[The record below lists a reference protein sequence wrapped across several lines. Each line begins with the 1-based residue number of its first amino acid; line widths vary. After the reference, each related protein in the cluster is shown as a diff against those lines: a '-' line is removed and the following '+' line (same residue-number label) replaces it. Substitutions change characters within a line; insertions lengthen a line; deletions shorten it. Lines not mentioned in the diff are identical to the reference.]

1 MTDSEMSHSEIT
13 VRSAL
18 LDDTAAISALFR
30 APISVWQRIDG
41 RGHVESLPYE
51 ALSVYERWTH
61 GGPWMSVE
69 TGAVLLSRLL
79 RGIGV
84 PLVAVTENQTV
95 VGYAEAYPGDEP
107 APFGAHLHL
116 GHLVTTE
123 DREMSAAAR
132 DALIRRLLEI
142 ASTMPGR
149 RLTVTTTGENDPQT
163 ALYRAYG
170 FERLT
175 SAQRYTLPAKTGQ
188 SFYKALDYTASG
200 VDQIAGWQMS
210 IGRTESASQHWEVL
224 WPRLWDIIPE
234 MSKHHTHRLH
244 LTASGQEAFLCC
256 QQQIYTPRA
265 ADVYCWSPKALTA
278 QLLTA
283 IRDWAHR
290 EGYRTLALIVSPDTA
305 KLLGP
310 EAESDPFTRHIYSVT
325 AE

>member
-1 MTDSEMSHSEIT
+1 MTELA
-13 VRSAL
+13 VRPAL

-30 APISVWQRIDG
+30 APISVWQRIDS

-51 ALSVYERWTH
+51 ALSIYERWTH

-79 RGIGV
+79 RGLGV
-84 PLVAVTENQTV
+84 SLVAVTDDHTII
-95 VGYAEAYPGDEP
+95 GYAEAYPGDEA

-116 GHLVTTE
+116 GHLVTIE
-123 DREMSAAAR
+123 NDEIAEAAR
-132 DALIRRLLEI
+132 DALMRRLLEI
-142 ASTMPGR
+142 AATMPGH
-149 RLTVTTTGENDPQT
+149 RLTVTTAGENDPQT
-163 ALYRAYG
+163 VLYRAYG

-188 SFYKALDYTASG
+188 SFYKALDYSASG
-200 VDQIAGWQMS
+200 VDQIKGWQMS

-224 WPRLWDIIPE
+224 WPRLWEIIPE
-234 MSKHHTHRLH
+234 MTERRTHRLH

-256 QQQIYTPRA
+256 QQQTYTPRA
-265 ADVYCWSPKALTA
+265 ADVYCWSPKPLTA

-290 EGYRTLALIVSPDTA
+290 ESYRTLALIVSPDTA

-310 EAESDPFTRHIYSVT
+310 EAESDPYTRHIYSVT
-325 AE
+325 VA